1 MFVRYTFFELATQKG
16 FLMSVFGDL
25 LPRHWTRVVTSTP
38 DGQGFT
44 FAASRNDFDVE
55 PALEIQFTGRGNRES
70 QKMWQE
76 RVRDQ
81 AITAW
86 ERFCAAEAERVAKM
100 KADHAATIGKQE
112 QEDAE
117 RVRKAQA
124 EAEAKAAAALLAAT
138 ASDLKLE
145 ADRAEGASPSPSRKA
160 AKKKAAKG

>member
-25 LPRHWTRVVTSTP
+25 LPRHWARVVTSTP
-38 DGQGFT
+38 DGQGFV

-55 PALEIQFTGRGNRES
+55 PTLKIQFTGRGNRES

-81 AITAW
+81 AILAW
-86 ERFCAAEAERVAKM
+86 EKFCASEAERIAKM
-100 KADHAATIGKQE
+100 KAEHAATVGKKE

-117 RVRKAQA
+117 RLRKAQA
-124 EAEAKAAAALLAAT
+124 EAEAKAAAALLATT
-138 ASDLKLE
+138 ASVLNLE
-145 ADRAEGASPSPSRKA
+145 ADRTEGASPSPSRKA
-160 AKKKAAKG
+160 AKKKATKG